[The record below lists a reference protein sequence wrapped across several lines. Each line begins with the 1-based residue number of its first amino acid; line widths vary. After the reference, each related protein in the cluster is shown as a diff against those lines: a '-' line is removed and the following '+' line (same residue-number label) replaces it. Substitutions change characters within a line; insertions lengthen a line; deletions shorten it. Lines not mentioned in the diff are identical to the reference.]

1 MLILLLAVVL
11 IGVAAALSL
20 RVLAST
26 RIAASAR
33 LADIE
38 AYGFVKPTAPADKP
52 KTPLRV
58 RVDAL
63 AARVGDKLQQR
74 VDRERE
80 RELRQQL
87 TAAGLY
93 RMTPRKF
100 LGYRLL
106 ATVALL
112 LFWIWLMALGSPNPL
127 TFVFGLFC
135 LGALGWVGPTFWLKR
150 RAAGRLQ
157 KIDHE
162 MPELVD
168 LLVTAVE
175 GGLGFG
181 GSLQVAVRSLE
192 GPLGEELRL
201 TLHEQSM
208 GLSAAE
214 SLRNMLAR
222 IDTLSVRAFV
232 QAIVQGEQL
241 GVSVGKILRDL
252 AKEMRSRRRQAAE
265 ERAHKAGT
273 KIIFPVALCIFPAIF
288 VVAMGPMVIY
298 LSRTIGLG

>member
-1 MLILLLAVVL
+1 MVFLLLSIAFIGIAVAL
-11 IGVAAALSL
+11 GARAAGFSRVGAGSRLSH
-20 RVLAST
+20 
-26 RIAASAR
+26 
-33 LADIE
+33 IE
-38 AYGFVKPTAPADKP
+38 AYGFVTPTETAAP
-52 KTPLRV
+52 KTPLRL

-63 AARVGDKLQQR
+63 AAQIGDRLQR
-74 VDRERE
+74 RIDREKE
-80 RELRQQL
+80 RELRRQL

-106 ATVALL
+106 ATVGLV
-112 LFWIWLMALGSPNPL
+112 LFWLWLMAVGDGSGF
-127 TFVFGLFC
+127 TFFFGLLC
-135 LGALGWVGPTFWLKR
+135 LGGLGWIGPTFWLKR
-150 RAAGRLQ
+150 RASGRLQ

-208 GLSAAE
+208 GLSTSE

-232 QAIVQGEQL
+232 QAIIQGESL

-288 VVAMGPMVIY
+288 VVAMGPLVIY